1 MIYCLKCWHSSF
13 CYNVLIM
20 EYFFYSSNDTFSTP
34 WRSLWL
40 GFTKIATAANSA
52 NISISDENLT
62 ISLDS
67 HLLKLKKKRWRKY
80 KYLYKIY
87 SKILNKTK
95 ILITNS
101 RIRFYYWIVCQIK
114 ATVQENISVSSM
126 ITRKWWKKSQKYTA
140 KQEKSDIADKRAEE
154 MYFYLQK

>member
-1 MIYCLKCWHSSF
+1 
-13 CYNVLIM
+13 M

-67 HLLKLKKKRWRKY
+67 HLLKLKKKDEENTNIYIKY
-80 KYLYKIY
+80 IAKY
-87 SKILNKTK
+87 
-95 ILITNS
+95 
-101 RIRFYYWIVCQIK
+101 
-114 ATVQENISVSSM
+114 
-126 ITRKWWKKSQKYTA
+126 
-140 KQEKSDIADKRAEE
+140 
-154 MYFYLQK
+154 